1 MIGSRCAFGCLF
13 LFCAVPAVSLA
24 QGTISVIAGNGSIT
38 ESGIGGA
45 ATSAGIGYPTG
56 LATDSAGNVYIA
68 DQISKKIL
76 KVTRST
82 GLVTVFAGN
91 GIPLLGGDGGLAT
104 AAGMGFSSLHTGLA
118 FDSKGNFYIT
128 DSADHR
134 IRMVNSAGIISTFA
148 GSGTVG
154 TPGFSGD
161 GGSATAALLNTPEG
175 VAVDSVGNVYIADT
189 GNGRIRKVD
198 TTGTITTIAGSG
210 NGFTLGDGGPALSAQ
225 FANPSD
231 VAVDAKGNIYVADP
245 GNGRIRVIA
254 NGVVNTVGHGLSTGV
269 CKAAPQPASS
279 PYEGSAY
286 GLALD
291 HDGNIYFG
299 DSIGGCVQ
307 EYQVATNT
315 IIGVAGGGTANAAN
329 GGPAI
334 STALGNSKAVAT
346 DSSGN
351 VYIGEI
357 NGYVAEVTGQAVSS
371 APPAITTV
379 ENGASY
385 QSGVSPGA
393 WAQINGTNLAP
404 TTDTW
409 TVVNGVLPTTLDG
422 VSVTVNSA
430 PAYVYYI
437 SPTQINIVIPAAAG
451 TGLLPITVKTPAGT
465 STTFSASA
473 ATYAPA
479 LFLWPGGQ
487 PVATHLDYTWAVK
500 NGTFAG
506 ITTVPA
512 KPGETIILWGTG
524 FGPSTPATPAGVVTP
539 SSATYS
545 STTLPTIS
553 VSGNGV
559 SNSPALVYGAA
570 LASGFAALWQIAIQV
585 PSGLANGDY
594 VLSGSIGGVS
604 FQVQTFTIH
613 Q

>member
-1 MIGSRCAFGCLF
+1 M
-13 LFCAVPAVSLA
+13 
-24 QGTISVIAGNGSIT
+24 
-38 ESGIGGA
+38 
-45 ATSAGIGYPTG
+45 SAGIGYPTG
-56 LATDSAGNVYIA
+56 LAADSAGNVYIA
-68 DQISKKIL
+68 DQISKKVL
-76 KVTRST
+76 KITRSS
-82 GLVTVFAGN
+82 GLVTVFAGS

-118 FDSKGNFYIT
+118 FDSKGNLYIT
-128 DSADHR
+128 DSTDNR
-134 IRMVNSAGIISTFA
+134 IRVVNTAGIISTFA
-148 GSGTVG
+148 GSGSLG

-161 GGSATAALLNTPEG
+161 GGPATLAQLNTPEG
-175 VAVDSVGNVYIADT
+175 VAVDSGGNVYIADT

-210 NGFTLGDGGPALSAQ
+210 NGFTLGDGGPPLNAQ

-231 VAVDAKGNIYVADP
+231 VAVDSKGNIYVADP
-245 GNGRIRVIA
+245 GNERIRVIA
-254 NGVVNTVGHGLSTGV
+254 NGTVNTVGRGLLTSV
-269 CKAAPQPASS
+269 CTATPMPASN
-279 PYEGSAY
+279 PYEGNAY

-291 HDGNIYFG
+291 SSGNVYFG

-315 IIGVAGGGTANAAN
+315 IIGVAGGGIANAAN

-334 STALGNSKAVAT
+334 NAALGTSKAVAT

-351 VYIGEI
+351 LYIGET
-357 NGYVAEVTGQAVSS
+357 NGYVAEVTGQSTSS
-371 APPAITTV
+371 ALPAVTAV

-385 QSGVSPGA
+385 LPGVAPGA

-437 SPTQINIVIPAAAG
+437 SPTQINIVIPPSAG

-465 STTFSASA
+465 STAFSAGS
-473 ATYAPA
+473 ATYDPA

-500 NGTFAG
+500 NGTFPG
-506 ITTVPA
+506 TVTVPA
-512 KPGETIILWGTG
+512 KPGETIVLWGTG
-524 FGPSTPATPAGVVTP
+524 FGPTAPAAPPGMVTPASPAYP
-539 SSATYS
+539 STS
-545 STTLPTIS
+545 LPTIS
-553 VSGNGV
+553 INGGT
-559 SNSPALVYGAA
+559 NSPALVYGAA
-570 LASGFAALWQIAIQV
+570 LAPGFAALWQIAFQV
-585 PSGLANGDY
+585 PPGLTDGDY
-594 VLSGSIGGVS
+594 TLMVSIGGAS
-604 FQVQTFTIH
+604 FQVKPFTIH
-613 Q
+613 N